1 MINIKSILDPKRA
14 YRVCGYSSDNWS
26 TRGNAPFCCNI
37 LSYDTYGDGLTQHS
51 GAYVA
56 QFADTTDIC
65 LSVAKAILDDP
76 KNEEWRKLDSFLYR
90 RSDSQIR
97 FALSVKY
104 LEGKRQFYS
113 MNLEKLTRA
122 DKGNDRRYE
131 KVESWHDGGAAATLS
146 LLISSHMEWLERL
159 YIAERLRDLNYKQNG
174 CFFSW
179 EQMLPPTTELRGD
192 WQQSFVALI
201 NALKAVNHLESTGRV
216 LECAL
221 NNSRPQPTEQPT
233 PEPAA

>member
-26 TRGNAPFCCNI
+26 TRGNAPFSCSI
-37 LSYDTYGDGLTQHS
+37 LAYDTYGDGLTQHS

-65 LSVAKAILDDP
+65 LSVAQAILDDP
-76 KNEEWRKLDSFLYR
+76 KNETWRKLDSFLSR
-90 RSDSQIR
+90 RSDNQIR
-97 FALSVKY
+97 FAMTVKY
-104 LEGKRQFYS
+104 QEGKRQFYS
-113 MNLEKLTRA
+113 FLHEKVTRA

-131 KVESWHDGGAAATLS
+131 KVESWHDGSAPITLN
-146 LLISSHMEWLERL
+146 LLCSSGMDWLERL
-159 YIAERLRDLNYKQNG
+159 YIAHRLRELNYEQTR

-179 EQMLPPTTELRGD
+179 AELFPPTTELRGD
-192 WQQSFVALI
+192 WQQAFEAFI
-201 NALKAVNHLESTGRV
+201 NAMKAVQHLDWTGRLV
-216 LECAL
+216 ECAL
-221 NNSRPQPTEQPT
+221 NNSRPQPTPT